1 MNTQNTIPFK
11 TVAAGQ
17 ADKAIKEAILEI
29 SSLLISDLP
38 RKARC
43 DHIVS
48 TIRKALNCD
57 AVVLMSYENDILTPI
72 SVNGLSEEVIGKRFK
87 PQDHPRLQAILDAK
101 AAVRF
106 AQDDPRSDPYDGL
119 IASDTDGKLA
129 VHACMGAPLYVKNY
143 IAGVI
148 TLDAIQPDTFSQ
160 VDDWALSTLV
170 ALAAASLRI
179 GRLIDTLEE
188 QAERRGMVTKDLV
201 AEALK
206 RGGELMGKSPIMEQ
220 LIQEVDIVSHSDL
233 SVLIC
238 GETGTGKEIVART
251 IHAHSPRSGQ
261 PLVYVNCA
269 ALPEQIAESELFGH
283 IKGAFTGAN
292 RGRSGKF
299 ELADKGTLLLDEVGE
314 LPLQLQAKLLRAIQ
328 FGEIQRVGEDK
339 NISVDVRI
347 IASTNRNLEDEVKNG
362 QFRADLYHRLN
373 VYPLKVPTLEQ
384 RREDIPLLTGHFL
397 DQARIRL
404 GCKEMRMSPPALSAL
419 ARYPWP
425 GNVRELEHV
434 IMRAALRAASEAH
447 EPVVIVKL
455 QHLNIDGGQTTPGP
469 IPDTIGNVPVQG
481 SYSDI
486 LDQFQRQLINSV
498 VQQTDN
504 NWSQAAKELQ
514 IDRSNLHRLAKRLG
528 IKK

>member
-1 MNTQNTIPFK
+1 MNTPNNALSKSDRTERIDQ
-11 TVAAGQ
+11 TV
-17 ADKAIKEAILEI
+17 KAAILEI
-29 SSLLISDLP
+29 SSQLISDLP

-57 AVVLMSYENDILTPI
+57 SVVLMSYENDFLTPI
-72 SVNGLSEEVIGKRFK
+72 SVQGLSAEVIGKRFK

-101 AAVRF
+101 GPLRF
-106 AQDDPRSDPYDGL
+106 AEDDPRSDPYDGL
-119 IASDTDGKLA
+119 MASDTAGKMA

-143 IAGVI
+143 IAGII
-148 TLDAIQPDTFSQ
+148 TLDAIQPDTFRQ
-160 VDDWALSTLV
+160 VDDWSLSILV

-206 RGGELMGKSPIMEQ
+206 RGGKLMGESPIMEQ
-220 LIQEVDIVSHSDL
+220 LIQEVEIVSHSDL

-283 IKGAFTGAN
+283 IRGAFTGAN
-292 RGRSGKF
+292 RDRSGKF

-328 FGEIQRVGEDK
+328 FGEIQRVGEDR
-339 NISVDVRI
+339 NTSVDVRI
-347 IASTNRNLEDEVKNG
+347 IASTNRDLEEEVSNG
-362 QFRADLYHRLN
+362 HFRADLYHRLN

-419 ARYPWP
+419 SRYPWP

-434 IMRAALRAASEAH
+434 IMRAALRAASEARD
-447 EPVVIVKL
+447 PIVIVKL
-455 QHLNIDGGQTTPGP
+455 QHINIDGGQTAQGP
-469 IPDTIGNVPVQG
+469 IPDTIGNIPMQG
-481 SYSDI
+481 SYNDI
-486 LDQFQRQLINSV
+486 LDQFQRQLITSTI
-498 VQQTDN
+498 QQTEN
-504 NWSQAAKELQ
+504 NWSRAAKELQ
-514 IDRSNLHRLAKRLG
+514 MDRSNLHRLAKRLG